1 MAESAEQWALSL
13 GEPFGYA
20 HSALCVPAV
29 RADGSPVVLKVG
41 FPHRESEL
49 ETDALARWDGRGAVS
64 LLDHDP
70 GSHALLLE
78 RCLPG
83 TPLTDAGPEEAL
95 EVLAGLVDRLAIP
108 AGPPFQSLAAE
119 AAGWHDRLTANWER
133 AGRPCPWELVEA
145 AMAALVSL
153 APTQGAQVLVHQD
166 LHSGNVL
173 AAERAPWLAIDPK
186 PLAAELEFA
195 AAPVVRDAALGH
207 RPKLVR
213 HRLDRLVAALGLD
226 AERARGWALAQAVA
240 WGFDGSRPSRANL
253 EVAAWLL
260 ADDR

>member
-1 MAESAEQWALSL
+1 M
-13 GEPFGYA
+13 
-20 HSALCVPAV
+20 
-29 RADGSPVVLKVG
+29 
-41 FPHRESEL
+41 
-49 ETDALARWDGRGAVS
+49 
-64 LLDHDP
+64 DHDP